1 MVRQR
6 TERGPGAGQNGAVR
20 ALLNAVAIA
29 TTLWPLGASA
39 QPAPAR
45 PDAMM
50 SVLTGEVMGVLAK
63 TAGPAREAELAELV
77 EKRVVPRFDFT
88 AMTRS
93 ALGRDWRLASPAQQ
107 AELAAQ
113 FQTLLVRTYSQALLE
128 FRGQK
133 IEYRPLRA
141 AAADSEVTVRST
153 LRRSGAEPLTIDYD
167 MADGA
172 AGWQVYDVKL
182 AGVSLVLAY
191 RGSFAAVVR
200 AEGIDGL
207 IRTLREK
214 NAPGA
219 GASLNGATLAPVL
232 MIYGAPRGARP

>member
-1 MVRQR
+1 MRSR
-6 TERGPGAGQNGAVR
+6 PERGRALR
-20 ALLNAVAIA
+20 ALLAAAAA
-29 TTLWPLGASA
+29 TATLWAAGAHA

-50 SVLTGEVMGVLAK
+50 NALTGEVMGVLAK
-63 TAGPAREAELAELV
+63 AAGPAREAELAELV

-88 AMTRS
+88 SMTRG
-93 ALGRDWRLASPAQQ
+93 ALGRDWRLASPEQQ

-113 FQTLLVRTYSQALLE
+113 FQTLLVRTYSRALLE

-141 AAADSEVTVRST
+141 GADTEVTVRST
-153 LRRSGAEPLTIDYD
+153 VRRPGAEPLTIDYD

-172 AGWQVYDVKL
+172 AGWRVYDVKL

-191 RGSFAAVVR
+191 RDSFAALVR

-207 IRTLREK
+207 IRALREK
-214 NAPGA
+214 NAPAAGGSLDGA
-219 GASLNGATLAPVL
+219 KLAPVL